1 MSAETVE
8 SGASAAP
15 RKGVSILFG
24 LTLLGLLLFLWLLLG
39 FATNSFWTPNNISNL
54 LRQGAMTAI
63 LAVGQTF
70 VIITAGIDLSVGAVV
85 GFTSV
90 IVAWLLAAGVPL
102 WIAIILTLAFGVLI
116 GAFHAFGIVRMGLP
130 PFIITLATLTSLRGI
145 GLLITNGSTISITN
159 EAFTNFSRADFLGVP
174 SLFWMVIVVAI
185 PAYVFLHLSRFGRY
199 LFAVGSNSEAAR
211 LSGVNVHRTI
221 YLAYIL
227 SSTCAAFV
235 GLLLASRI
243 GIGNATQAE
252 GWELQAIAS
261 SVIGGTSL
269 FGAVGSVHGPLL
281 GAFIL
286 ATINNGANLLN
297 VNSFW
302 QRIITGALIIVIVY
316 FDQLRRRS
324 AARRRRTR
332 ENCHESRALPT
343 TRSAGGR
350 RSHANR
356 NRAGRLGPPCRQ
368 PCRHLRH
375 GLPYL
380 RRQTSVPR
388 ISAGHGPRD
397 LGDGDFWRAR
407 DDDSARHAGRGQP
420 LSLLWRLYCL
430 PKGQTE
436 LLHGHQG
443 SRRPY
448 RRCVL
453 RGDRRAGG

>member
-1 MSAETVE
+1 MSVETTTE
-8 SGASAAP
+8 TAP
-15 RKGVSILFG
+15 VPKKGMNILFG

-39 FATNSFWTPNNISNL
+39 LSTASFWTSNNISNL

-85 GFTSV
+85 GFSSV
-90 IVAWLLAAGVPL
+90 TVAWLLQHGVPL
-102 WIAIILTLAFGVLI
+102 WPAMGITLLVGVAI

-130 PFIITLATLTSLRGI
+130 AFIITLATLTSLRGI
-145 GLLITNGSTISITN
+145 GLLVTNGSTISISD
-159 EAFTNFSRADFLGVP
+159 ESFTNFSRADFLGIP

-185 PAYVFLHLSRFGRY
+185 PAYIFLHLSRWGRY

-211 LSGVNVHRTI
+211 LSGVNVNRTI

-297 VNSFW
+297 VNAFV
-302 QRIITGALIIVIVY
+302 QRIITGVLIIVIVY
-316 FDQLRRRS
+316 FDQLRRR
-324 AARRRRTR
+324 
-332 ENCHESRALPT
+332 
-343 TRSAGGR
+343 
-350 RSHANR
+350 
-356 NRAGRLGPPCRQ
+356 
-368 PCRHLRH
+368 
-375 GLPYL
+375 
-380 RRQTSVPR
+380 
-388 ISAGHGPRD
+388 
-397 LGDGDFWRAR
+397 
-407 DDDSARHAGRGQP
+407 
-420 LSLLWRLYCL
+420 
-430 PKGQTE
+430 
-436 LLHGHQG
+436 G
-443 SRRPY
+443 SR
-448 RRCVL
+448 
-453 RGDRRAGG
+453 